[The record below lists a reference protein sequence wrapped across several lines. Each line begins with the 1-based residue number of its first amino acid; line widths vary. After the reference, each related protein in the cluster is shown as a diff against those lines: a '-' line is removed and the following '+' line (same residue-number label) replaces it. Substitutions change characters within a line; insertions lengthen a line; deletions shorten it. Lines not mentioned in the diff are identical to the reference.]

1 MIHDNTQTKAILEH
15 LLSGRELT
23 SMQAIEL
30 YGATRLSGIIYH
42 LRNKGYIINRRD
54 EVVKNRYGRNTVI
67 GVYWLEDYGETN
79 SGGKNN
85 G

>member
-1 MIHDNTQTKAILEH
+1 MVRDNTQTKAILEH

-54 EVVKNRYGRNTVI
+54 KVVKTRYGRNTVI
-67 GVYWLEDYGETN
+67 GVYWLEDPTGAITE
-79 SGGKNN
+79 
-85 G
+85 

>member
-1 MIHDNTQTKAILEH
+1 MVHDNTQTKAILEH

-42 LRNKGYIINRRD
+42 YATRAI
-54 EVVKNRYGRNTVI
+54 
-67 GVYWLEDYGETN
+67 
-79 SGGKNN
+79 
-85 G
+85 

>member
-1 MIHDNTQTKAILEH
+1 MVHDNTQTKAILEH

-42 LRNKGYIINRRD
+42 LRNKGIYN
-54 EVVKNRYGRNTVI
+54 K
-67 GVYWLEDYGETN
+67 
-79 SGGKNN
+79 SP
-85 G
+85 

>member
-1 MIHDNTQTKAILEH
+1 MVHDNTQTKAILEH

-54 EVVKNRYGRNTVI
+54 KAVKTRYGRNTVI
-67 GVYWLEDYGETN
+67 GVYWLEDPTGAITE
-79 SGGKNN
+79 
-85 G
+85 

>member
-1 MIHDNTQTKAILEH
+1 MIHDNTQTKAILKH

-30 YGATRLSGIIYH
+30 YGATRLSGIIYR

-54 EVVKNRYGRNTVI
+54 EVVKTRYGRNTVI
-67 GVYWLEDYGETN
+67 GVYWIEDSTGAITE
-79 SGGKNN
+79 
-85 G
+85 